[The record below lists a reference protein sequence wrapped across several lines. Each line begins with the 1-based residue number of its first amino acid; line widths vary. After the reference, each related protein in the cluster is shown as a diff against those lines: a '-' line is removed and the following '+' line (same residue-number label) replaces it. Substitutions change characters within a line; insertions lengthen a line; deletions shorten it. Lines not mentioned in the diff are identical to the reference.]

1 MARGR
6 KRPIGALPVT
16 VVVLCAAWTVG
27 FQGASFA
34 SEGGSP
40 NPAGDALGAATTT
53 ASGATQ
59 AATSTAGSATQAATS
74 TAGSATQAATSTAGS
89 ATQAATS
96 TAGSATQAAT
106 ETATNATEAVTE
118 TATNAT
124 QAVTETATNTA
135 QAATNAANN
144 ATQAV
149 GNAAVGAGQGVSNT
163 VSNTLNDAK
172 DAGNGVTNA
181 GSASGSAASAAG
193 AGGNAQASDGGRAA
207 GGTWLEDHGGTSQS
221 KGSDNKPDHRKKTAG
236 LVRHNLLAKD
246 EYRTS
251 DMPIIVDSIDEV
263 SASGGLSAVSAQ
275 EEGNDPLPGWFL
287 GLLPYSGFALFALV
301 VMSVVLIAPGALLV
315 AVGRSRR
322 ELHDISHELI
332 PTR

>member
-6 KRPIGALPVT
+6 KRPIGALPAT

-59 AATSTAGSATQAATS
+59 AATTTASGATQAATS

-106 ETATNATEAVTE
+106 Q

-124 QAVTETATNTA
+124 QAVTETATNTT

-144 ATQAV
+144 ATQAA
-149 GNAAVGAGQGVSNT
+149 GNAAAGTGQGVKNT
-163 VSNTLNDAK
+163 VSSTLNDTN
-172 DAGNGVTNA
+172 DAANGATNA
-181 GSASGSAASAAG
+181 VGASGSAGGGAG
-193 AGGNAQASDGGRAA
+193 AGGNAQAADGGRAA
-207 GGTWLEDHGGTSQS
+207 GGTLLEDHSETSGS

-251 DMPIIVDSIDEV
+251 DMPIIVDSINEV
-263 SASGGLSAVSAQ
+263 SASGGVSAVAAQ

-301 VMSVVLIAPGALLV
+301 VMSAVLIAPGALLV